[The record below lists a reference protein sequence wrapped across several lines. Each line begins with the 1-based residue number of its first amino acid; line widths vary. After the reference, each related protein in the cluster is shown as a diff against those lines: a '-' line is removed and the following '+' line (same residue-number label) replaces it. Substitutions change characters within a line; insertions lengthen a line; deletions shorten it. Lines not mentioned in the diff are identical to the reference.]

1 VTGSN
6 SALITVVLYLLGVT
20 QKDRSERPISVILLN
35 SALPD
40 KSRSPLIVVKPSLT
54 SIEKR
59 MRHTRTL

>member
-6 SALITVVLYLLGVT
+6 SALIIVVLYPPGVT

-40 KSRSPLIVVKPSLT
+40 KSRSPLIFGKPSLT

-59 MRHTRTL
+59 IRHTRSL